1 MPHIGNP
8 LQVGAGATVDFN
20 ASCVSGFLCTTSG
33 TITISRLSSNSSG
46 EVVTTVV
53 PTLAVTAGDWVD
65 IPIKIGTGIGRI
77 VSASGAV
84 GVLVTG

>member
-8 LQVGAGATVDFN
+8 VQVPANGTVNFN
-20 ASCVSGFLCTTSG
+20 ASCVSGFLCTTAG
-33 TITISRLSSNSSG
+33 NIAISKLSSNSSG

-53 PTLAVTAGDWVD
+53 PTLAVSAGDWVD
-65 IPIKIGTGIGRI
+65 IPIKIGTGLGRI
-77 VSASGAV
+77 VASGGAV